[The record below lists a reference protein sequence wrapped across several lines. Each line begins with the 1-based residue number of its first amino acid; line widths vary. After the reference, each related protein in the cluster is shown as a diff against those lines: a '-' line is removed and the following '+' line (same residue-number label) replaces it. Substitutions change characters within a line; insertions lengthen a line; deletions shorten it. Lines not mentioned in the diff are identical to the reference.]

1 MRRNRGNRPH
11 RVQSSHLQRL
21 LSEAVRHLQ
30 AGRLD
35 AAARLA
41 AQARQAAGRDG
52 SVLALSGLIAVQQQ
66 RWTEA
71 VGWLV
76 PAARLQPRAAPVHLR
91 LGFAFAQLGRHA
103 EAEPPLR
110 TAVTLAPDDAEAWD
124 AFGYVLKARGRLDEA
139 IAAHRRSTELKPG
152 RAQGWYNLGHALL
165 FANRPAEALA
175 CQERALAANPGFPRA
190 QFGRALALLHA
201 HRIPEAV
208 AAFDA
213 ALQADPHHHEA
224 RSYRL
229 LALHYLDGWSR
240 EDLLAEHLAYGRMV
254 APPPASPTAPRAD
267 EAGRPLRVAFLSA
280 DLRDHSVAYFL
291 EPLLAHLDRSDFE
304 LCLYHDHFVEDA
316 VSARLRAHAR
326 IWRNFVGQ
334 PAEAV
339 EAAIRADAP
348 DIVVDLAGHTGL
360 NRLPLLARRLAPM
373 QVSYLGYPDTTG
385 VAAMD
390 YRLVDGVTDPAEE
403 GSRWH
408 AERLVRFAPT
418 AWSYLPPAAAPE
430 AQARPRLA
438 GSPPVFG
445 CFNNF
450 AKVTDAALA
459 AWARLLA
466 RVPNARLRLKAGGLG
481 EPAVADQ
488 VRARLARA
496 GLPLDRVDLV
506 ERTPGI
512 AEHLALYHGID
523 VALDTFPYHGTTTTC
538 EALWMGVPV
547 VTLAG
552 DRHAARV
559 GASLLQAVG
568 YPGWIARSWD
578 DYVRLAAELVEV
590 PAQLAGAGRALRQ
603 AMRCSPL
610 LDHAGQAARF
620 GAALRAC
627 WAERCG
633 RAAA

>member
-1 MRRNRGNRPH
+1 M
-11 RVQSSHLQRL
+11 QSSHLQRL

-35 AAARLA
+35 AAARLC
-41 AQARQAAGRDG
+41 AQARQGAGRDG
-52 SVLALSGLIAVQQQ
+52 QVLALSGLVAIQQA
-66 RWTEA
+66 RWAEA
-71 VGWLV
+71 AGWLA
-76 PAARLQPRAAPVHLR
+76 PAARLQPRSAPVQLR
-91 LGFAFAQLGRHA
+91 LGFALAQLGRHA
-103 EAEPPLR
+103 ESEPPLR
-110 TAVTLAPDDAEAWD
+110 AAVTLAPDDAEAWD
-124 AFGYVLKARGRLDEA
+124 ALGYVLKARGRLEEA

-152 RAQGWYNLGHALL
+152 RAQSWYNLGLALQ

-175 CQERALAANPGFPRA
+175 CQERALAANPRQPRV
-190 QFGRALALLHA
+190 QFGRALALLQS

-213 ALQADPHHHEA
+213 ALLADPGHHEA

-254 APPPASPTAPRAD
+254 TPASAAPIAPLAGEAD
-267 EAGRPLRVAFLSA
+267 RLLRVAFLSA

-291 EPLLAHLDRSDFE
+291 EPLLAHLDRSAFE
-304 LCLYHDHFVEDA
+304 VILYHDHFVEDA
-316 VSARLRAHAR
+316 VSTRLRTHAR

-348 DIVVDLAGHTGL
+348 DIVIDLAGHTGL
-360 NRLPLLARRLAPM
+360 NRLPLLARRVAPV

-385 VAAMD
+385 VSAVD
-390 YRLVDGVTDPAEE
+390 YRFVDAVTDPVEE
-403 GSRWH
+403 GDRWH
-408 AERLVRFAPT
+408 SEALVRFAPT
-418 AWSYLPPAAAPE
+418 AWSYLPSSSSPD
-430 AQARPRLA
+430 AQARPCLA
-438 GSPPVFG
+438 GRAPVFG

-466 RVPNARLRLKAGGLG
+466 RVPAARLRLKAGGLG
-481 EPAVADQ
+481 EAAVADQ
-488 VRARLARA
+488 VRERLVRA
-496 GLPLDRVDLV
+496 GLPLDRVDLI
-506 ERTPGI
+506 ERTPGV

-568 YPGWIARSWD
+568 FPGWIARSWD
-578 DYVRLAAELVEV
+578 DYVRIAAELVEE
-590 PAQLAGAGRALRQ
+590 PAQLAGAGRPLRQ

-610 LDHAGQAARF
+610 MDHAAQAARF
-620 GAALRAC
+620 GSALRAC
-627 WAERCG
+627 WRERCG